1 TAVLAANQQ
10 IGEISAVTRA
20 MSANSYQVIRSI
32 EEITKSVSLNLQA
45 TQQMTRQS
53 DDVNKAFSDIS
64 SISQQNASSV
74 EVLTYVNKEVTD
86 AAQRMLTSVEQ
97 MNDLAGQ
104 IDTRLGH
111 FKVNESSSEEVTQ

>member
-1 TAVLAANQQ
+1 
-10 IGEISAVTRA
+10 

-86 AAQRMLTSVEQ
+86 AAQRMLTSVEE
-97 MNDLAGQ
+97 MNELAGQ
-104 IDTRLGH
+104 IDTRLGQ
-111 FKVNESSSEEVTQ
+111 FKISDTRSQEGTTV